1 MAFCIKCGAQLKR
14 SGSNCSQCLDRSID
28 SEVSSGPES
37 PILFRDYKNGVESRK
52 KATELKLQESAKRK
66 AATEKIRKQ
75 RRLARQQFLSHN
87 KTALGVLGAA
97 AGLVLSLGIVQS
109 AINIVNGPE
118 RLVTQYVTAIKA
130 GDWDALKSDI
140 LFPGSVGQVPEQIKK
155 AFDVNAVSN
164 IKLGVVLQDGASASA
179 TLFLNENDDSGLVID
194 LVSKPTQLAI
204 FYVPKWYVVS
214 KAPMATITIGED
226 VQDSQEVSF
235 GGSNAQTIKELRNAG
250 FSSSNSLFSV
260 LPGVYRTEL
269 SGIGFY
275 DVNEISQVL
284 WNADSKNQLE
294 INVPDNQ
301 TLPSSFI
308 AKAKDR
314 AVKLAKSCAANKCS
328 EFPKYTEYDF
338 DLWSQYTY
346 TKYTFSTF
354 SYKIRHRKCEFQTSS
369 VSSYDTANL
378 TFKCDSSVKANLYVR
393 YTYYYGYFS
402 DYWYYWNLKD
412 SKNES
417 ISPTITLKIN
427 ESGNDVS
434 IVSSRF

>member
-1 MAFCIKCGAQLKR
+1 M
-14 SGSNCSQCLDRSID
+14 
-28 SEVSSGPES
+28 
-37 PILFRDYKNGVESRK
+37 
-52 KATELKLQESAKRK
+52 
-66 AATEKIRKQ
+66 
-75 RRLARQQFLSHN
+75 
-87 KTALGVLGAA
+87 
-97 AGLVLSLGIVQS
+97 
-109 AINIVNGPE
+109 
-118 RLVTQYVTAIKA
+118 
-130 GDWDALKSDI
+130 
-140 LFPGSVGQVPEQIKK
+140 
-155 AFDVNAVSN
+155 
-164 IKLGVVLQDGASASA
+164 
-179 TLFLNENDDSGLVID
+179 
-194 LVSKPTQLAI
+194 
-204 FYVPKWYVVS
+204 
-214 KAPMATITIGED
+214 
-226 VQDSQEVSF
+226 
-235 GGSNAQTIKELRNAG
+235 
-250 FSSSNSLFSV
+250 

-354 SYKIRHRKCEFQTSS
+354 SYKIKHRKCEFQTSS